1 MIYQER
7 KNYLEKLKKSIKN
20 HENDIK
26 KALYDDLGKSKQESY
41 MTEIGVVLSE
51 ISYMIK
57 NLKKWMKPKRIKAT
71 LTTFPSKSYLFPEP
85 YGKVLIMA
93 PWNYPFQL
101 VFAPL
106 VGAIAAGNLVVVK
119 PSEYAP
125 HTEKIVKTIINEVF
139 ENNTVEVVSGDRV
152 ISNRLLDER
161 FDYIFFTGSEKV
173 GKIVMEKAS
182 KHLTPLTLELGG
194 KSPAIVINQKDLR
207 LAAKRIAFGK
217 LINAG
222 QTCIAPDYLLI
233 EETLVNDFIKYFDEA
248 VKSFYID
255 PIFSFDYPKII
266 TDTHYQ
272 RLLKL
277 MENQEI
283 IYGGSISQNKIGPT
297 ILIPNENSEIM
308 NEEIFGPILPMIK
321 IKNIEEIHNYIKE
334 KPLATYLFTDDKK
347 IRDYIIKN
355 VSTGGITINDTL
367 MHFSNHHLGFGG
379 VGKSGMGKYHGKH
392 SFDTFTHYKPVLI
405 KSNKFD
411 INSRYLPSDEKK
423 ERFIKRILK

>member
-173 GKIVMEKAS
+173 GK
-182 KHLTPLTLELGG
+182 
-194 KSPAIVINQKDLR
+194 
-207 LAAKRIAFGK
+207 
-217 LINAG
+217 
-222 QTCIAPDYLLI
+222 LLW
-233 EETLVNDFIKYFDEA
+233 K
-248 VKSFYID
+248 
-255 PIFSFDYPKII
+255 
-266 TDTHYQ
+266 
-272 RLLKL
+272 
-277 MENQEI
+277 
-283 IYGGSISQNKIGPT
+283 
-297 ILIPNENSEIM
+297 
-308 NEEIFGPILPMIK
+308 
-321 IKNIEEIHNYIKE
+321 
-334 KPLATYLFTDDKK
+334 KPLNT
-347 IRDYIIKN
+347 
-355 VSTGGITINDTL
+355 
-367 MHFSNHHLGFGG
+367 
-379 VGKSGMGKYHGKH
+379 
-392 SFDTFTHYKPVLI
+392 
-405 KSNKFD
+405 
-411 INSRYLPSDEKK
+411 
-423 ERFIKRILK
+423 